1 MQYDTMDEMINACV
15 YGPHFA
21 IIQKD
26 EQGKVQNT

>member
-1 MQYDTMDEMINACV
+1 MDEMINACV

-26 EQGKVQNT
+26 EQGNVQNTELN